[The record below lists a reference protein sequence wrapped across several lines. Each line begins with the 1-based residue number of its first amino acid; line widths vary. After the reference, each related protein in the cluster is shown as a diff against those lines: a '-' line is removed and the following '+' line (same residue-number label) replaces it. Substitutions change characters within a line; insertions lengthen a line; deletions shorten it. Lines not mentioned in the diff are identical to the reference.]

1 MSLSFTVP
9 VDPDSQT
16 AREWLESELRKS
28 EYQDQPGE
36 SLIEVLLR
44 WVERI
49 LGNLERATSGLGGG
63 IPGSV
68 VALILLALVTA
79 ALLWLVLGPL
89 RSSRRRKTSAAVFED
104 DTRDLETLRK
114 ASAAAA
120 AAEQWSIA
128 VIERFR
134 VVVRT
139 LESEAIVAVLPGMT
153 AHEVAQDALPLM
165 PDHNVELLWAADTFD
180 GLRYGHS
187 GASAADYTRMCALEE
202 AAEKAQAVKVS

>member
-9 VDPDSQT
+9 VDPDAQT
-16 AREWLESELRKS
+16 AREWLENELRKA

-68 VALILLALVTA
+68 VALILLAFLTA

-89 RSSRRRKTSAAVFED
+89 RSSRRRKTSAAVFDD

-120 AAEQWSIA
+120 AAAEWTVA

-139 LESEAIVAVLPGMT
+139 LENENIVAVVPGMT
-153 AHEVAQDALPLM
+153 ASEVSQGALRAM
-165 PDHNVELLWAADTFD
+165 PDHEFELVWAADTFD
-180 GLRYGHS
+180 GLRYGHNS
-187 GASAADYTRMCALEE
+187 AGAADYTRMCALEE
-202 AAEKAQAVKVS
+202 AAKKAQAVKVS